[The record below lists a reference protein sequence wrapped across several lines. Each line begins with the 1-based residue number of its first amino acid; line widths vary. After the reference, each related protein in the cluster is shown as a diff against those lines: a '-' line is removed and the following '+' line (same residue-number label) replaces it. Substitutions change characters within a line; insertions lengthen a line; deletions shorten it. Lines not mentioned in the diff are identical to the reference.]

1 MSIEQKM
8 SKEIIACLFASLMI
22 TGLPNHFNL
31 LTILITISKC
41 KIKISM
47 SKGTLKNVS
56 ALKFSLTGRLR
67 GHK

>member
-22 TGLPNHFNL
+22 TGLPDHFNL

-47 SKGTLKNVS
+47 SKRHTEKCLGIEIQLDRES
-56 ALKFSLTGRLR
+56 
-67 GHK
+67 